1 MAQLAEENAELRKA
15 LESSPSTFD
24 SRSSTERA
32 EQHVTEYM
40 PASSA
45 VATRQEPPTPI
56 TEDITAHATKFHG
69 PPSVLY
75 DKSHPIGNNEPN
87 TSSQFLGQWK
97 SHLFAEASRQRQLE
111 TIDPKSR
118 NSNFGDLDPE
128 TGMQLLNAFWNRQHC
143 SGPIVYRPAFTR
155 DMSCGGLN
163 FSPLLLNAI
172 LFATAEHSPN
182 DAGRCSTVDG
192 CAGGT
197 SFRKNVEAILYQPD
211 TQALCKSRVTTIQ
224 ALLLMSD
231 ALFRWCD
238 ERSLSWHYMGIA
250 INMIID
256 LGIHTT
262 RSRFYKS
269 GSLEDQEIGRRVFWA
284 AYVSDKY
291 QAVYQGRP
299 ARLQDID
306 CQVPIVF
313 LDQYDELEPFNTLTY
328 SATPR
333 LTSSP
338 TYSISIF
345 EQLCKLSVITNKI
358 LSALY
363 VEQCT
368 TTNPVV
374 LMESANRLHIELERW
389 QGDLPDHLNIR
400 SADASDSDTLPHT
413 LSLATMHYALIILL
427 NRPFVSDGHLQG
439 LSNSSA
445 TVAFTACATAAAE
458 IDSILRLYKRDFC
471 LKSCPYPI
479 SYATYVSGTIHVR
492 IAARKPA
499 GSRAHASL
507 ELCLQILKEQ
517 QERCHAPRQSMA
529 ILLEL
534 MRKLEVNVG
543 QKFVAMVSRSDVHQ
557 GPASSVSP
565 TRAVW
570 TDTQT
575 LESSVPYFALE
586 DHDMDFDIDE
596 IMRSFDM
603 AQPDAAPNLH
613 VTGYPNSTAA
623 RTTNAYDD
631 PKTGVEATQ
640 WDSSCDEFPNF
651 HSRASFFDPL
661 FGIEDAFFDDVV
673 SQ

>member
-1 MAQLAEENAELRKA
+1 
-15 LESSPSTFD
+15 
-24 SRSSTERA
+24 
-32 EQHVTEYM
+32 M

-45 VATRQEPPTPI
+45 VATHEEPPTPV
-56 TEDITAHATKFHG
+56 TKDTTAHATKFHG
-69 PPSVLY
+69 PTSVLY
-75 DKSHPIGNNEPN
+75 DKSHPTGNNGLN
-87 TSSQFLGQWK
+87 TSSQYLGQWK

-111 TIDPKSR
+111 TIDPRSR
-118 NSNFGDLDPE
+118 SSNFGELDPE

-143 SGPIVYRPAFTR
+143 SGPVVYRPAFTR
-155 DMSCGGLN
+155 DMSCGGPY
-163 FSPLLLNAI
+163 FTPLLLNAM

-182 DAGRCSTVDG
+182 DAGQCSTVDA

-197 SFRKNVEAILYQPD
+197 SFRGNVEAILYQPD
-211 TQALCKSRVTTIQ
+211 TQALCKSRITTIQ

-231 ALFRWCD
+231 TLFRWCD

-306 CQVPIVF
+306 CQVPIEF
-313 LDQYDELEPFNTLTY
+313 LDEYDEMAPFDTLTY

-338 TYSISIF
+338 TYSISLF

-374 LMESANRLHIELERW
+374 LMESASRLQIKLERW
-389 QGDLPDHLNIR
+389 KGDLPVHLHMGSR
-400 SADASDSDTLPHT
+400 DASESDTLPHT
-413 LSLATMHYALIILL
+413 LSLA
-427 NRPFVSDGHLQG
+427 
-439 LSNSSA
+439 
-445 TVAFTACATAAAE
+445 
-458 IDSILRLYKRDFC
+458 
-471 LKSCPYPI
+471 
-479 SYATYVSGTIHVR
+479 GTIHVR

-507 ELCLQILKEQ
+507 ELCLEILKEQ

-565 TRAVW
+565 AQAVW

-575 LESSVPYFALE
+575 LESGVPYFALE

-603 AQPDAAPNLH
+603 AHPDAAPSLH

-623 RTTNAYDD
+623 TATNALAD

-640 WDSSCDEFPNF
+640 WNASSNEYLPNF

-661 FGIEDAFFDDVV
+661 FGIEDVMM
-673 SQ
+673 